1 MELDL
6 TRLNSLAFT
15 DFKREQ
21 EKKQAPEAPES
32 PAETQTASGEY
43 KTLTEPKKPLETLTE
58 GLEGIHKLQRQADA
72 KKQDI
77 DRSLAICREYQ
88 QNIKTSSQ
96 LQTEILKGVRAGEDI
111 YSLFLKA
118 VKAISLMTSNTV
130 FYSQLEGDI
139 RAIYGRGLL
148 DPLPLQIELQQ
159 VQERL
164 KRLREAEE
172 REPQR
177 PQQDRK
183 EAEEANGMG
192 NSEDRLLTIAEIAQ
206 ELKLPEST
214 VRSPALC
221 GCRLA
226 GEGTKRQ

>member
-6 TRLNSLAFT
+6 TRLNSLAFMG
-15 DFKREQ
+15 FSG
-21 EKKQAPEAPES
+21 EKTAPKKP
-32 PAETQTASGEY
+32 PETQTEQGEY
-43 KTLTEPKKPLETLTE
+43 NLAEPKNGLEVHTE
-58 GLEGIHKLQRQADA
+58 GLEGINKLQREADR

-96 LQTEILKGVRAGEDI
+96 LQTEILKGARAGEDI

-118 VKAISLMTSNTV
+118 CKAISLMTSNTV

-139 RAIYGRGLL
+139 RAIYGQGLL

-172 REPQR
+172 REL
-177 PQQDRK
+177 
-183 EAEEANGMG
+183 EADSRERIKRAVQAHEN
-192 NSEDRLLTIAEIAQ
+192 RIAELEALIA
-206 ELKLPEST
+206 KGAESKA
-214 VRSPALC
+214 S
-221 GCRLA
+221 
-226 GEGTKRQ
+226 

>member
-21 EKKQAPEAPES
+21 EKKQAPES

-43 KTLTEPKKPLETLTE
+43 KNLTEPKKPLETFTE

-77 DRSLAICREYQ
+77 DRSLAIYREYQ

-96 LQTEILKGVRAGEDI
+96 LQTEILKGARAGEDI

-139 RAIYGRGLL
+139 RAIYGQGLL

-172 REPQR
+172 REL
-177 PQQDRK
+177 
-183 EAEEANGMG
+183 EADSRERIKRAVTAHEN
-192 NSEDRLLTIAEIAQ
+192 RIAELEALIA
-206 ELKLPEST
+206 KGAESKA
-214 VRSPALC
+214 SKQGEA
-221 GCRLA
+221 RL
-226 GEGTKRQ
+226 

>member
-6 TRLNSLAFT
+6 TRLNSLAFA

-21 EKKQAPEAPES
+21 EKKQAPEKPT
-32 PAETQTASGEY
+32 ETQTASVEY
-43 KTLTEPKKPLETLTE
+43 KTLTEPKKGLETLTD

-96 LQTEILKGVRAGEDI
+96 LQTEILKGAKAGESI

-118 VKAISLMTSNTV
+118 CKAISLMTSNTV

-139 RAIYGRGLL
+139 RAIYGQGLL

-159 VQERL
+159 TQERL
-164 KRLREAEE
+164 TRLREAE
-172 REPQR
+172 
-177 PQQDRK
+177 
-183 EAEEANGMG
+183 
-192 NSEDRLLTIAEIAQ
+192 
-206 ELKLPEST
+206 
-214 VRSPALC
+214 
-221 GCRLA
+221 
-226 GEGTKRQ
+226 